1 MKQRFGR
8 WNCSENFEIM
18 DDRWCILTLFETR
31 VWKLE
36 LLRKIRKQGGKMVHS
51 DVILNDILEVEAA
64 DKKIKEIP

>member
-1 MKQRFGR
+1 
-8 WNCSENFEIM
+8 M
-18 DDRWCILTLFETR
+18 DDRWCILMLFETR